1 MFSLDFS
8 EIFKNNRFLT
18 IWIAFF
24 LKLDLVGY
32 EKKEKYSV
40 CISGNQKSYNKEEL
54 YRKKE
59 NNGISGKIAKWNVSV
74 ADMQIT
80 YRA

>member
-1 MFSLDFS
+1 M
-8 EIFKNNRFLT
+8 
-18 IWIAFF
+18 
-24 LKLDLVGY
+24 KLDLVEY

-40 CISGNQKSYNKEEL
+40 CISGNQKSYSKEEL

-59 NNGISGKIAKWNVSV
+59 KNGISGKIAKWNASV